1 MNQQTNNAS
10 DTVTMRLTVDVTYS
24 LNGENATEINSLL
37 RRQCERA
44 IGNGLLTGESDA
56 EVESHSVEVTIAPEA
71 LSEDELAS
79 FMLQRIENSDI
90 QLEDIPNRLAR
101 YGLMDPMKFVD
112 EMRERM
118 LNASSVEDFSCDV
131 KVTGTPSEEADAN
144 IPGEYSFAV
153 KLARPVALQA
163 LTQQEQWEIARN
175 VLDCF
180 HQKIGID
187 FLDDF
192 QIDVVLPGGQ
202 LIHEEETIETG
213 LVKKVDYLG

>member
-79 FMLQRIENSDI
+79 FMLQSIENSDI
-90 QLEDIPNRLAR
+90 HLEDIPNRLAR

-118 LNASSVEDFSCDV
+118 QNASSVEVFSCDV
-131 KVTGTPSEEADAN
+131 QVTGTPSEEADAN

-163 LTQQEQWEIARN
+163 LTQQEQWEIARK

-180 HQKIGID
+180 HQKIGIE

-202 LIHEEETIETG
+202 LIHEEESIDTG
-213 LVKKVDYLG
+213 LVRDVEYLA